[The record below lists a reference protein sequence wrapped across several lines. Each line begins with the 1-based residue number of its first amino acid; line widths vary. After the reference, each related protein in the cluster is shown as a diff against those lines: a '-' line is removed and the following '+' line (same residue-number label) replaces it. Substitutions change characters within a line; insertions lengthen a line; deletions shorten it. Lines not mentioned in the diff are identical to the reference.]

1 MGNFGFWHCSTSST
15 SAHFQAR
22 FLYFLCQKFLA
33 VEPWIMTKIFCVAII
48 DLQCITALDVKWK
61 WTSLTGCM
69 VHQRKGLT
77 RLLKTKED
85 TLLTRSLKWTHVS
98 HLSYPI
104 SILVCNIIY
113 INSLQLVLYQKS
125 SLSRMSNCQLLTP
138 HYKNVLIFLEKCLLF
153 LHYIYCGAQLYP
165 VFKLHWRRP
174 DPISSLICTNR
185 VRKGQAQYSVWG

>member
-1 MGNFGFWHCSTSST
+1 
-15 SAHFQAR
+15 
-22 FLYFLCQKFLA
+22 
-33 VEPWIMTKIFCVAII
+33 
-48 DLQCITALDVKWK
+48 
-61 WTSLTGCM
+61 M

-153 LHYIYCGAQLYP
+153 LHYIYCGGQLYP
-165 VFKLHWRRP
+165 IFKLHWRMP
-174 DPISSLICTNR
+174 GPISSLICTNS
-185 VRKGQAQYSVWG
+185 VRKGQAQYPV